1 MGAGSP
7 ENASILVGVPQS
19 VPFSRLLLTCSS
31 NTDQVG
37 PAFYPWGLDLQKNS
51 FEVGSR
57 ATVAG
62 WGWSAWS
69 RVCPENGRDV
79 VRRSGLKRRGF
90 SSPETWIGRTKLRW
104 GQSGGPGPSLRGGSG
119 SEYLLSVAAK
129 VAGRQVTISAWNQAA
144 ALMGPRG
151 NEVGGVCER
160 LRPPPGVSR
169 EGVQRRI

>member
-1 MGAGSP
+1 MGTGSP

-129 VAGRQVTISAWNQAA
+129 VAGRQVTDKRLESGR
-144 ALMGPRG
+144 GPDG
-151 NEVGGVCER
+151 S
-160 LRPPPGVSR
+160 SR
-169 EGVQRRI
+169 E